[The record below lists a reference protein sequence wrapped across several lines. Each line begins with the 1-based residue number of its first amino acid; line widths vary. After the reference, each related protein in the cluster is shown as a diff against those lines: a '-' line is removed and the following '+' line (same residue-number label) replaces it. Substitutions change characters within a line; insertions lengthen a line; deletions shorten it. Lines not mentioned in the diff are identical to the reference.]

1 MTNKIL
7 IDPNHQRFFKQDD
20 LMDLFSYNDDSN
32 VEHKKS
38 MTGKI
43 LKNMD
48 MDIEINK
55 EDITKME
62 KELDKKEKK
71 EEEARQIKESHELEI
86 TLEQQQQQQKE
97 QQQQQL
103 QNNEEEKVSPIKE
116 YPQKLYDSPMS
127 YNSPMNNT
135 DNSDSTYNE
144 TSVSSSATNNTNK
157 KKKKRYSYNTVDN
170 DIKQSKYSKVR
181 NQFLTDDD
189 HQQRI
194 KKEIDNIEGIEY
206 TEDFK
211 VPTKTGDEEN
221 SEEEDNDLF
230 TQSEDKDS
238 DAGPK
243 KKKSRKGKEKIVDDN
258 ENGDDDYADEFND
271 MDLEKEDKDKTDE
284 YQSKDELRIL
294 KNLMNI
300 TGAVSVI
307 EHDKIMDSKKWS
319 DIRDDKEAEKIAN
332 NAVKKLRKF
341 MERRRHVDISIPTWT
356 GR

>member
-1 MTNKIL
+1 M

-32 VEHKKS
+32 VEQKKS

-43 LKNMD
+43 LKNMN

-55 EDITKME
+55 EDISKME
-62 KELDKKEKK
+62 KELDKKEK
-71 EEEARQIKESHELEI
+71 EEGARQIKESSEVDIKLKQQQQ
-86 TLEQQQQQQKE
+86 EQQQQQQ
-97 QQQQQL
+97 Q
-103 QNNEEEKVSPIKE
+103 NEENISPIKE
-116 YPQKLYDSPMS
+116 YPQSLYDSPMS

-135 DNSDSTYNE
+135 DNSDWTYNE
-144 TSVSSSATNNTNK
+144 MSVSSNVSSTNSTSS
-157 KKKKRYSYNTVDN
+157 KKKKRYSCDTVDN
-170 DIKQSKYSKVR
+170 NIKQSKYTKVR
-181 NQFLTDDD
+181 SRFMDDD
-189 HQQRI
+189 HQQMI
-194 KKEIDNIEGIEY
+194 KNEIDNIEGIEY

-211 VPTKTGDEEN
+211 VPSKNGDEE
-221 SEEEDNDLF
+221 EDEEDENNDLF
-230 TQSEDKDS
+230 TQSEDEDS
-238 DAGPK
+238 DSRPQ
-243 KKKSRKGKEKIVDDN
+243 KKKSRKGKEKTMDDGD
-258 ENGDDDYADEFND
+258 NGNDDFEEDDFND
-271 MDLEKEDKDKTDE
+271 MDLEKEDDDKSKE

-307 EHDKIMDSKKWS
+307 EHDKIMDSKKWN

-341 MERRRHVDISIPTWT
+341 MERRRHIDISIPTWT